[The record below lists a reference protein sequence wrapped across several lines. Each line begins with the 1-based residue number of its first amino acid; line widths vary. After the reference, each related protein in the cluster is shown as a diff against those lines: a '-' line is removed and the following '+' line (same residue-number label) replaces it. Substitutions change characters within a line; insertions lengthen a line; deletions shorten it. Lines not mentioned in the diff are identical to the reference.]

1 MKKLATIL
9 GILFLVGLLAAP
21 VFAYRGGWGGW
32 SRGPGSC
39 WQGGGPY
46 GNLTESQNAE
56 FDRLEQKFYND
67 TAKLRRWLSVE
78 LILSSKPARLPP
90 IADMVEVMPEGTAGI

>member
-1 MKKLATIL
+1 
-9 GILFLVGLLAAP
+9 V
-21 VFAYRGGWGGW
+21 
-32 SRGPGSC
+32 GPGSC

-67 TAKLRRWLSVE
+67 TAKLREKIWAKSDE
-78 LILSSKPARLPP
+78 LNTLLNAADPDVKKVRTLQKEVSDLRSKMARLPP